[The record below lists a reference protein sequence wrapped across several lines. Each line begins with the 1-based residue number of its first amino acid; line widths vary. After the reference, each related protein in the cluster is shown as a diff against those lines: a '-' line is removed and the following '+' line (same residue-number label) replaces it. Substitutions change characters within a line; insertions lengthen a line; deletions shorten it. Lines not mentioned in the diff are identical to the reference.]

1 MLKKEMTMITA
12 PNNSLRK
19 TISGIFLEG
28 DSRFAIFDLTDT
40 ELPINYEYFQKDEN
54 GFYGFGSIGKY
65 DEWIDDTSL
74 KIHQENLSELI
85 NQLKQYGI
93 HTDKTKVNLMFYNDN
108 TECTPIMKIGSN
120 LDVNFIDTQ
129 YNNDG
134 YLIPATITENPVY
147 IVQNDDPYAIENS
160 VYVNGYK
167 CPSERQ

>member
-1 MLKKEMTMITA
+1 
-12 PNNSLRK
+12 
-19 TISGIFLEG
+19 
-28 DSRFAIFDLTDT
+28 
-40 ELPINYEYFQKDEN
+40 
-54 GFYGFGSIGKY
+54 
-65 DEWIDDTSL
+65 
-74 KIHQENLSELI
+74 
-85 NQLKQYGI
+85 
-93 HTDKTKVNLMFYNDN
+93 MFYNDN

-167 CPSERQ
+167 CP

>member
-19 TISGIFLEG
+19 TISGIFLE

-40 ELPINYEYFQKDEN
+40 ELVINYEYFQKDVN
-54 GFYGFGSIGKY
+54 GYYGFGSIGKY
-65 DEWIDDTSL
+65 DEWIDDLSL
-74 KIHQENLSELI
+74 KIYQENLSELI

-93 HTDKTKVNLMFYNDN
+93 HTDKTKVNLMFYNEF

-129 YNNDG
+129 YNGD

-147 IVQNDDPYAIENS
+147 IVQNDDLYAIENS
-160 VYVNGYK
+160 VYVNGYN
-167 CPSERQ
+167 CP